1 MGKLIDREDTF
12 RCKSIVDGGIGET
25 STGLPQLVLSLR
37 ADEIY
42 DFDEKCWVPWDD
54 VEEREITAFLV
65 LVGKKDNEIFHC
77 KAIEKALGWDG
88 AGFSS
93 LAAIDFLAAGIQFT
107 TKENIWE
114 DKVSIQ
120 VAGIDHYDAEPGRTV
135 NKLDAAE
142 VKGLDAKYAS
152 FFRKRTGEKKPKPVG
167 APKVPGKKS
176 TTTLPAAAKGATA
189 AGAIKIEEPTSL
201 TSVSGR
207 AGDDVPPAAP
217 PKAPVKKPKK
227 VKKGTGCTQTE
238 AWVAAKKAKDKSIS
252 DEKLIEVWLKAVQ
265 TLAPDGDED
274 KMSPELWA
282 RVRDVV
288 VGQVSDDIP
297 F

>member
-1 MGKLIDREDTF
+1 MGKLIDREATF
-12 RCKSIVDGGIGET
+12 RTKNIVDGGMGET

-167 APKVPGKKS
+167 APKVPAKKP
-176 TTTLPAAAKGATA
+176 TVPPK
-189 AGAIKIEEPTSL
+189 KEEPTSL

-207 AGDDVPPAAP
+207 AGDDVPPVAP

-227 VKKGTGCTQTE
+227 AKKGTGCTQTE
-238 AWVAAKKAKDKSIS
+238 AWVAAKKAKYEAIS
-252 DEKLIEVWLKAVQ
+252 DEKLIEVWLAAVE

-282 RVRDVV
+282 QVRDVV
-288 VGQVSDDIP
+288 VAQVVDDTGW
-297 F
+297 

>member
-1 MGKLIDREDTF
+1 MGKLIDREATF
-12 RCKSIVDGGIGET
+12 RTKNIVDGGMGET

-167 APKVPGKKS
+167 APKVPGKKP
-176 TTTLPAAAKGATA
+176 TIPAKNRDSVPDGP
-189 AGAIKIEEPTSL
+189 ESTSL

-207 AGDDVPPAAP
+207 AGDDVPPVAP

-227 VKKGTGCTQTE
+227 AKKGTGCTQTE
-238 AWVAAKKAKDKSIS
+238 AWVAAKKAKYEAIS

-282 RVRDVV
+282 QVRDVV
-288 VGQVSDDIP
+288 VGQVVDDTGL
-297 F
+297 

>member
-1 MGKLIDREDTF
+1 MGKLIDREATF
-12 RCKSIVDGGIGET
+12 RTKNIVDGGMGET

-42 DFDEKCWVPWDD
+42 DFDEKAWVPWDD

-88 AGFSS
+88 ASFAA
-93 LAAIDFLAAGIQFT
+93 LAATDFLATGIQFR
-107 TKENIWE
+107 TKENEWD
-114 DKVSIQ
+114 DKITIQ
-120 VAGIDHYDAEPGRTV
+120 VEGIDHYDAEPGNKVT
-135 NKLDAAE
+135 KLDAAE

-167 APKVPGKKS
+167 APKVPGKKP
-176 TTTLPAAAKGATA
+176 TVPAK
-189 AGAIKIEEPTSL
+189 KEESTSL

-207 AGDDVPPAAP
+207 AGDDVPSVAS

-238 AWVAAKKAKDKSIS
+238 AWVAAKKAKYEAIS

-282 RVRDVV
+282 QVRDVV
-288 VGQVSDDIP
+288 VGQVVDDTEL
-297 F
+297 